1 MMARAGYLIVP
12 LRCFHERHREA
23 LRFQP
28 GSCAR
33 QVCNGD
39 PAKSEARMSN
49 TSRTYAS
56 HRPVAL
62 YNNTVVHE
70 NLVVS
75 TELVKV
81 QSCQLRE
88 DITRTRPPPRH
99 FLLLSLQSMPA
110 LLVVTSPS
118 FSIEE
123 VRVDRSSSSRSTCKT
138 SQVHPTELHQHATRL
153 EILTLKV
160 QYLYYCM

>member
-1 MMARAGYLIVP
+1 
-12 LRCFHERHREA
+12 
-23 LRFQP
+23 
-28 GSCAR
+28 
-33 QVCNGD
+33 
-39 PAKSEARMSN
+39 MSN

-138 SQVHPTELHQHATRL
+138 SQVHPNRVAPARNSIGNSHFKGTILILLHVMLFSHT
-153 EILTLKV
+153 
-160 QYLYYCM
+160 